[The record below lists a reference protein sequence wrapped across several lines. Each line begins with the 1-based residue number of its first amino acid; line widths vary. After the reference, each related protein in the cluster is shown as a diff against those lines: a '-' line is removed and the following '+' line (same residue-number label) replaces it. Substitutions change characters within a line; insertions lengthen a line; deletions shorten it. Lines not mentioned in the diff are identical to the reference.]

1 MLRRLTY
8 RIAAPILWLGAACA
22 PAGCSKSEAPAPD
35 PGREVTMSF
44 RIASRAPGSRAQEIV
59 GTEQGAEAENRIDI
73 DRARFLL
80 FTQGGALLQELRPVL
95 QEGAP
100 DFASYTVTATIR
112 EPYFDYAAEE
122 GRVRFRIMVLANW
135 PDEALA
141 AVAGRTTEAAIEAA
155 KAAWRMPDAW
165 MPAADGPWI
174 PMYGLKEF
182 EVSTD
187 ELRRSDPSAPLQL
200 GGADGGIHLLR
211 ALARLEVIDKIS
223 SKNEAGYP
231 RVSAVR
237 LLAGSYNRNALLVP
251 AAFSDGEQVT
261 APTLQTPADASGA
274 DRAFIKTTY
283 TADQTLNPSG
293 TPNAFA
299 FDGWT
304 TYLPE
309 MRFTA
314 VPALQFTVENAPGIE
329 PATVTYSIAMPNAD
343 GVWDGQFLRNHIYR
357 LEVTGAGTDPNMR
370 YTYTICPWDE
380 RSTDISFE

>member
-211 ALARLEVIDKIS
+211 ALARLEVIDAIADRGS
-223 SKNEAGYP
+223 DGATHLT
-231 RVSAVR
+231 SAAMV
-237 LLAGSYNRNALLVP
+237 AGSYPAEALLVP
-251 AAFSDGEQVT
+251 ASFRNGVQVT
-261 APTLQTPADASGA
+261 APTLPANPQAGGARPFGKDAW
-274 DRAFIKTTY
+274 TTE
-283 TADQTLNPSG
+283 G
-293 TPNAFA
+293 TTRER
-299 FDGWT
+299 WT

-309 MRFTA
+309 MKFHDRPT
-314 VPALQFTVENAPGIE
+314 LRIE
-329 PATVTYSIAMPNAD
+329 AMLSADYGGGTRTYKIPIPDAD
-343 GVWDGQFLRNHIYR
+343 GIWGGELLRNHVYR
-357 LEVTGAGTDPNMR
+357 LEVRSVSHDAELEFS
-370 YTYTICPWDE
+370 YTLCPWEE
-380 RSTDISFE
+380 RRSSEITFD